1 MASWEKI
8 AARAERNNEE
18 LKLAIQVCLDVISY
32 NDRDEDEK
40 LIEIEAILKK
50 TI

>member
-1 MASWEKI
+1 VASWEKI

-40 LIEIEAILKK
+40 ITEIEAILKK